1 MRTQWD
7 NGIYTIQ
14 VVKHGWAAGKLTELS
29 MVDFSALRRCL
40 MTQMRV
46 SDTNGGYIYIIIIII
61 IISIII
67 NHINIYIY
75 M

>member
-46 SDTNGGYIYIIIIII
+46 SDTNGGYIYIL
-61 IISIII
+61 
-67 NHINIYIY
+67 
-75 M
+75 

>member
-46 SDTNGGYIYIIIIII
+46 SDTNGGYIYYNNNNN
-61 IISIII
+61 I
-67 NHINIYIY
+67 NNY
-75 M
+75 